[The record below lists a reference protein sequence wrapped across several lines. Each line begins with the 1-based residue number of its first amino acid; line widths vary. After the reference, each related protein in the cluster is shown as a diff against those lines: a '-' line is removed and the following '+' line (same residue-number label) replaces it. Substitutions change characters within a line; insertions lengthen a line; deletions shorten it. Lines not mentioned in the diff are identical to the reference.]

1 MKNMVCLSG
10 YLVTRR
16 SVGDW
21 KGQEM
26 LAAYNLNRLYQAVYD
41 AAPKGIDEC
50 TLRKTLLA
58 VRTDWLI
65 VDSGLLSMTNEQ
77 IEAYAQAKFL
87 P

>member
-1 MKNMVCLSG
+1 MVSLSG

-26 LAAYNLNRLYQAVYD
+26 LAAYNINRIYQAVYD
-41 AAPKGIDEC
+41 AAPVDINER
-50 TLRKTLLA
+50 TLRKTLLD
-58 VRTDWLI
+58 VRNDWL
-65 VDSGLLSMTNEQ
+65 VDGSGLLSLTNEQ